1 MIVKF
6 AIRKSTQD
14 KEIEIL
20 ELSNRSYGRLKGYT
34 IETVGDIINKWN
46 EIPKLRGMGATSVK
60 EIASKVLDLAISEMD
75 EQQMSDFI
83 IEMIKNNSV
92 NDIKP
97 IMDKILN

>member
-20 ELSNRSYGRLKGYT
+20 ELSNRSYGRLKGYK

-97 IMDKILN
+97 IMDKIFN